1 MDSDIKSI
9 PIANDI
15 NPPGINLPY
24 KKLLINITT
33 PNKQNINPNP
43 NISLFLILITNSISE
58 YKLTEIRIPAA
69 NPDC

>member
-24 KKLLINITT
+24 KKLLIKITT

-43 NISLFLILITNSISE
+43 NISLFIILINNS
-58 YKLTEIRIPAA
+58 
-69 NPDC
+69 